1 MAASVTAN
9 VETFKRTQIVASLVG
24 IFTLVGAMARRVSP
38 LIASDWGGLS
48 AANIREILMP
58 FVLPTL
64 VVAALLYWLGWV
76 SAQPSRGTPAGR

>member
-1 MAASVTAN
+1 MSKD
-9 VETFKRTQIVASLVG
+9 FKRTQIVVSLVG
-24 IFTLVGAMARRVSP
+24 IFTMALSMARRASP
-38 LIASDWGGLS
+38 LMASDWRGLS

-64 VVAALLYWLGWV
+64 VIAGLLYWLGWV